1 MSKYQKEIESLL
13 NKSESNINQE
23 LQALYKELANEMTK
37 EIIELNDQIEKDDN
51 FSKKLQKELL
61 EFIRSQMYAKAN
73 QLEENQRKIMYDFLK
88 RNASTSYNELFY
100 EFEMSEEIPLSFA
113 LLTDKQIATII
124 NTPVAGRKLS
134 TRLKGNSS
142 KMKKNLNRVLTRGF
156 SKGWSTQKMA
166 AQIAEIG
173 GANYRRAMNIAR
185 TESGRVTS
193 VTRQQSQQH
202 AKDLGVKA
210 EKKWVS
216 TLDGDTRNNHR
227 KLDGQI
233 RAIDEYFEVGGLK
246 TLQPHMFGIASEDCN
261 CRCRTINVIKG
272 YEPRLRRDNATGE
285 VSAYK
290 NYQEWINSKREE

>member
-73 QLEENQRKIMYDFLK
+73 QLEKNQRQIMYDFLK
-88 RNASTSYNELFY
+88 HNASTAYNELFY

-124 NTPVAGRKLS
+124 NTPIAGRKLS
-134 TRLKGNSS
+134 TRLKGNST

-173 GANYRRAMNIAR
+173 AANYRRAMNIAR

-202 AKDLGVKA
+202 AKDLGIKA
-210 EKKWVS
+210 EKKWIS

-227 KLDGQI
+227 KLDGQT

-261 CRCRTINVIKG
+261 CRCRTVNVIKG
-272 YEPRLRRDNATGE
+272 YEPKLRRDNATGE

-290 NYQEWINSKREE
+290 NYQEWINSKREG